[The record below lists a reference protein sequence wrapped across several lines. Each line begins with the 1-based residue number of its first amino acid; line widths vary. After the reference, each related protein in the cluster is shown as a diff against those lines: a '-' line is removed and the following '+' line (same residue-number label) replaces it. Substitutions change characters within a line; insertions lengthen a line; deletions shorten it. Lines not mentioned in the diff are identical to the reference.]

1 MEITI
6 IHRLESLE
14 KKQPGLKLM
23 LCAVLL
29 ALAVVMLLSFK
40 NSKEADAKKELQLK
54 ERIVE
59 EEMKIPKQY
68 MAGTGILIQGREDI
82 EWNDSGVHDDELAIL
97 ISGLH

>member
-6 IHRLESLE
+6 IHRLESLQ

-29 ALAVVMLLSFK
+29 ALAIVKLLSFK
-40 NSKEADAKKELQLK
+40 NSKEADRKKELQLK

-59 EEMKIPKQY
+59 ENKISERD
-68 MAGTGILIQGREDI
+68 MAGAGILIQGRKDI
-82 EWNDSGVHDDELAIL
+82 VWKNGSVHDDELAIL